1 MRRILFVCTGNTC
14 RSPMAESMM
23 RHLMKERGIEAEV
36 RSAGVSAW
44 NGTPMSEHAQQV
56 LQHRKMDNPDFSSQL
71 LSDSLVEWADLVL
84 TLTSGH
90 KRHVLQLFPDVS
102 EKTFTLNEYANQ
114 SQQDSSLEEWTSFT
128 AELQMKI
135 AQGIQPTEA
144 DITRYYT
151 LQQKLPNMDI
161 ADPYGGSLEDY
172 QMTAQE
178 IEAAINKILDQFL
191 EN

>member
-44 NGTPMSEHAQQV
+44 NGTPMSDHAQQV

-71 LSDSLVEWADLVL
+71 LSASLVEWADLVL

-90 KRHVLQLFPDVS
+90 KRHVLQLFPEVS

-135 AQGIQPTEA
+135 AQGIQPTEEE
-144 DITRYYT
+144 ITRYYT